1 MESSDW
7 HIFVGVARHGS
18 TLAASRELRVSQSTV
33 SRRIDALEAVLGVRL
48 FDRRPSGYALT
59 DAGRHLLPRA
69 EGIRAAVSD
78 ALSAMRQHKRG
89 LVGQVRFT
97 TMVVF
102 AQTFLYPAVRD
113 FRTAYPDISVEL
125 VATEDRLDLLAGEA
139 DVALRAG
146 PAPDVPGLVA
156 RRVLTDGWSV
166 WCSRDYAAARG
177 KPERTED
184 LGQHPVVTLSKDFG
198 KAPFAEWLDDT
209 VPEKGIVMRA
219 HDVPGL
225 LAGLVSGVGVGMM
238 SNLTAEAAGLLHCFA
253 PPVKSEA
260 PVWLITTESLRHE
273 PRIRAFVDFLAGY
286 LAQGRYRS
294 IALNPDN
301 AHGSPAPDAPR

>member
-7 HIFVGVARHGS
+7 HIFLGVARHGS
-18 TLAASRELRVSQSTV
+18 TLAASRVLRVSQSTV

-59 DAGRHLLPRA
+59 DAGGQLLPRA
-69 EGIRAAVSD
+69 EAIEASVSD
-78 ALSAMRQHKRG
+78 ALSAMRQQKRG

-97 TMVVF
+97 TLVAF

-113 FRTAYPDISVEL
+113 FRTAYPDIAVEI

-146 PAPDVPGLVA
+146 PAPGVPGVVA
-156 RRVLTDGWSV
+156 RRVLTDRWSV

-177 KPERTED
+177 KPERAAD
-184 LGQHPVVTLSKDFG
+184 FGGHQVVTLSRDFG
-198 KAPFAEWLDDT
+198 KAPFTEWLDDT
-209 VPEKGIVMRA
+209 VPEHAIVMRA

-238 SNLTAEAAGLLHCFA
+238 SDMTAEAAGLLRCFA

-260 PVWLITTESLRHE
+260 PVWLVTTESLRHE
-273 PRIRAFVDFLAGY
+273 PRIRAFVDYLAGY

-294 IALNPDN
+294 IALD
-301 AHGSPAPDAPR
+301 PASARLETG